1 MNDEINR
8 KYTETNP
15 YSFGGKYRVYKHY
28 PKFSV
33 DEALKESDT
42 YSKFKHLSMYIVN
55 ESYSSQM
62 LFFLLNQS

>member
-42 YSKFKHLSMYIVN
+42 Y
-55 ESYSSQM
+55 
-62 LFFLLNQS
+62 